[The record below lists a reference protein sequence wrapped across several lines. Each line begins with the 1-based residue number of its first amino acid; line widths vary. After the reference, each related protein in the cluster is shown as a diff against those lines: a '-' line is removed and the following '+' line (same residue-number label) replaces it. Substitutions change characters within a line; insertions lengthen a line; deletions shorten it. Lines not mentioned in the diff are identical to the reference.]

1 MRKYEVVFILRLAEE
16 EATNAVVSKFETLI
30 TNQGG
35 EVEKIDRWGKKRL
48 AYEIKDVT
56 DGYYVLINFAAEPA
70 VVKELDRVAKITEEV
85 LKHMVVKLDEE

>member
-56 DGYYVLINFAAEPA
+56 DGYYVLINFAAEPP